1 MQHSGRTIHRIFTL
15 LSSMLWLAVL
25 ASCADF
31 PTTPNSVV
39 MNSAA
44 VVAAPQFWV
53 EVSLKRVGQHD
64 APGANKIAT
73 VAAARG
79 EFESFQVVVRAPTGG
94 LSNVQFGVSALRGP
108 NGSSIGGQNIQ
119 LYREHYVNVAQS
131 SPDLGGTNKPLGAGV
146 YADGL
151 IPAADP
157 LTGAAPKPAALR
169 AFPFT
174 LAAGMNQPIWVDVFV
189 PYGSAPGAY
198 SGSFT
203 LTSDQGSAS
212 GTIAL
217 TVWDFDLP
225 RRPALQSS
233 FGIWVDSA
241 SQATAQELL
250 HNKIMPRDA
259 VDARLQASGT
269 AELTSVNLGFWSGA
283 NVTNCSMDAPPSVSA
298 IRQAAAAFP
307 PNLLVYNYTA
317 DEIGDCTQLYG
328 PLRQWAQNL
337 HRAGVPNLVT
347 IAPTSQ
353 LFDDGLGSGRSVVDI
368 WTMLPKMY
376 EAAGANVERARQKG
390 DALWSYN
397 SLVQDG
403 YSPKWQID
411 FSPLDFRIQPGFLSQ
426 SLGLKGLLYWR
437 VDLWTS
443 DPWNNLRTFNNGE
456 RWFYGDGMLV
466 YPGAQVGVASS
477 VASMRLKWLRDGV
490 EDYDYV
496 QILKR
501 LGHGSQAL
509 TASHQAAVS
518 WHTWTREPA
527 VITRVR
533 QQLAAQILQAMQ
545 SKVYLPTAGRAR

>member
-1 MQHSGRTIHRIFTL
+1 MLQLGHTIQRALAL
-15 LSSMLWLAVL
+15 LGCLVLVAGLAC
-25 ASCADF
+25 CAD
-31 PTTPNSVV
+31 PSSLPESVALNPAVALSTPQVWVV
-39 MNSAA
+39 PAL
-44 VVAAPQFWV
+44 Q
-53 EVSLKRVGQHD
+53 RVGQQT
-64 APGANKIAT
+64 APGDLKSAALK
-73 VAAARG
+73 AARG
-79 EFESFQVVVRAPTGG
+79 EFEAFQVVVRAPAGG
-94 LSNVQFGVSALRGP
+94 LSNGQLRVSALRGP
-108 NGSSIGGQNIQ
+108 GGSTIGGQNIQ

-131 SPDLGGTNKPLGAGV
+131 SPDLGGTNKPLGAGW

-157 LTGAAPKPAALR
+157 LTGAAPKPAALK
-169 AFPFT
+169 AFPFA
-174 LAAGMNQPIWVDVFV
+174 LAAGTNQPIWVDVFV

-203 LTSDQGSAS
+203 FSSDQGSATGS
-212 GTIAL
+212 IAL

-233 FGIWVDSA
+233 FGIWVDAA

-259 VDARLQASGT
+259 VDARLQATGG

-283 NVTNCSMDAPPSVSA
+283 NVANCSMEAPPPVST
-298 IRQAAAAFP
+298 IRQAAAAFGA
-307 PNLLVYNYTA
+307 NLHVYNYTA
-317 DEIGDCTQLYG
+317 DEVGDCPQLYG

-347 IAPTSQ
+347 IAPVPQ
-353 LFDDGLGSGRSVVDI
+353 LFDDGLGGGRSVVDI

-376 EAAGANVERARQKG
+376 EAAGPNVERARQKG

-426 SLGLKGLLYWR
+426 SLGLTGLLYWR
-437 VDLWTS
+437 VDLWTA
-443 DPWNNLRTFNNGE
+443 DPWNNVRTFNNGE
-456 RWFYGDGMLV
+456 RWFYGDGMLL

-501 LGHGSQAL
+501 LGHGPQAL
-509 TASHQAAVS
+509 SASRQAAAS
-518 WHTWTREPA
+518 WHIWTRDPA
-527 VITRVR
+527 VIERAR
-533 QQLAAQILQAMQ
+533 EQIAAQILQATR
-545 SKVYLPTAGRAR
+545 SKVYLPAARRAR